1 MELSPLAR
9 EKLAKIGELT
19 EEEKAKLKYAGQLN
33 ALLADYFTHKLSTD
47 DLWKELKKHKE
58 EGQAGILKE
67 AQLKLLDTL
76 NLTVSDADFDNRR
89 KAMLAVETLKDG
101 NDYLRLEQDLKSLE
115 NLRRQYRE
123 EIEKTYKILKSRV
136 EQQVK
141 QATQQLSRQ
150 AAAQGA
156 AIDIEGSV
164 EASTKATPEWKSFM
178 AKHESTYNQ
187 KFKDYL
193 DKLLKK
199 LQS

>member
-1 MELSPLAR
+1 
-9 EKLAKIGELT
+9 
-19 EEEKAKLKYAGQLN
+19 
-33 ALLADYFTHKLSTD
+33 
-47 DLWKELKKHKE
+47 
-58 EGQAGILKE
+58 
-67 AQLKLLDTL
+67 
-76 NLTVSDADFDNRR
+76 
-89 KAMLAVETLKDG
+89 VETLKDG

-199 LQS
+199 LQG

>member
-19 EEEKAKLKYAGQLN
+19 EEEKTKLKYAGQLN
-33 ALLADYFTHKLSTD
+33 ALLADYFTNKLNTD

-58 EGQAGILKE
+58 EGQAGILTE

-76 NLTVSDADFDNRR
+76 NLTVSNADFDNRR

-123 EIEKTYKILKSRV
+123 EMEKTYKILKTRV

-178 AKHESTYNQ
+178 SKHENTYNQ
-187 KFKDYL
+187 KFRDCI
-193 DKLLKK
+193 DKIRKK
-199 LQS
+199 V

>member
-19 EEEKAKLKYAGQLN
+19 EEEKAKLKYTRQLN
-33 ALLADYFTHKLSTD
+33 TLLADYFTNKLSAD

-58 EGQAGILKE
+58 EGEAGILAE

-76 NLTVSDADFDNRR
+76 NLTVNNTDFDNRR
-89 KAMLAVETLKDG
+89 KAILAVETLKDG

-123 EIEKTYKILKSRV
+123 EMEKTYKILKTRV

-178 AKHESTYNQ
+178 SKHENTYNQ
-187 KFKDYL
+187 KFRDCI
-193 DKLLKK
+193 DKIRKK
-199 LQS
+199 V

>member
-33 ALLADYFTHKLSTD
+33 TLLADYFTNKLSAD

-58 EGQAGILKE
+58 EGEAGILAE

-76 NLTVSDADFDNRR
+76 NLTVNNTDFDNRR
-89 KAMLAVETLKDG
+89 KAILAVETLKDG

-123 EIEKTYKILKSRV
+123 EMDKTYKTLKLRV

-141 QATQQLSRQ
+141 QATQQLARQ
-150 AAAQGA
+150 TAAKGT
-156 AIDIEGSV
+156 AIDVEGSV
-164 EASTKATPEWKSFM
+164 EASTKASPEWKNFM

-187 KFKDYL
+187 KFKDYMDIL
-193 DKLLKK
+193 RKK

>member
-33 ALLADYFTHKLSTD
+33 ALLADYFTHKLSAD

-101 NDYLRLEQDLKSLE
+101 SDYLRLEQDLKSLE

-141 QATQQLSRQ
+141 QATQQLAKQ